1 MESCNGVDREVSV
14 ICDKFHLFA
23 ASSSSGLA
31 EALGNIEAVKEE
43 MESLLFPAAGSEG
56 LSPSG
61 GASLTTTQTLVLVKA
76 LQSAREAAA
85 RVAAEHR
92 DLHSSV
98 SKVGKVIDRNFVSD
112 YDSTSRP
119 DVFASA
125 DQQRM
130 LNEVILQH
138 FYRAGQLEIGES
150 LAAEAGIAEEQG
162 KKAGKEPFMEMNR
175 ILEALNNKNL
185 EPALEWTSAHRA
197 ELNDRGTTAISAL
210 IAMQQQN
217 NNTSA
222 AAADEMSSIH
232 MPRSSA
238 LEFKLRRLKFIEL
251 LSSGDRTGAI
261 AYARLHFPPFVGSHE
276 REVQSL
282 MGAVMYVSGHDPRT
296 RLLSSPYGHLL
307 DDSLWHEI
315 CDLFVKDACALLGL
329 GVESPLSVAVN
340 AGCKTLPGLLNI
352 KQVMQQRQV
361 AGVWNN
367 AKDELPIEIDLGSDC
382 RFHSIFACPILR
394 QQTTDSNPPM
404 RLTCGHCISRDALS
418 KLSSGHKLKCPYC
431 PVEQNPNDARQ
442 ITF

>member
-61 GASLTTTQTLVLVKA
+61 GASLTTTQTLV
-76 LQSAREAAA
+76 
-85 RVAAEHR
+85 
-92 DLHSSV
+92 
-98 SKVGKVIDRNFVSD
+98 
-112 YDSTSRP
+112 
-119 DVFASA
+119 
-125 DQQRM
+125 
-130 LNEVILQH
+130 
-138 FYRAGQLEIGES
+138 
-150 LAAEAGIAEEQG
+150 
-162 KKAGKEPFMEMNR
+162 
-175 ILEALNNKNL
+175 
-185 EPALEWTSAHRA
+185 
-197 ELNDRGTTAISAL
+197 
-210 IAMQQQN
+210 
-217 NNTSA
+217 
-222 AAADEMSSIH
+222 
-232 MPRSSA
+232 
-238 LEFKLRRLKFIEL
+238 
-251 LSSGDRTGAI
+251 
-261 AYARLHFPPFVGSHE
+261 
-276 REVQSL
+276 
-282 MGAVMYVSGHDPRT
+282 
-296 RLLSSPYGHLL
+296 L